1 MQEIKD
7 LKNLLYKTSMH
18 DEYAFG
24 KIFQS
29 FSGMVYS
36 FSYKLTRSDYL
47 AEEIVQEVF
56 LKVWIHRESLPR
68 IDNFSAYLFTI
79 TKNLAFNILKHNL
92 IEEKAKT
99 ILYGQRTDSHETEET
114 VIYQDYQ
121 QLLNK
126 AINHLPP
133 QQKLVY
139 SMCHLEGLR
148 YKEAAQKLK
157 ISQLT
162 VKTHMQ
168 QALRS
173 IKTQFEGLMRVSVL
187 LIAICL

>member
-7 LKNLLYKTSMH
+7 LKSLLHKTSIH
-18 DEYAFG
+18 DKGAFG

-56 LKVWIHRESLPR
+56 LKVWMHRESLPQ

-99 ILYGQRTDSHETEET
+99 ILSGERTDSHVTEET

-133 QQKLVY
+133 QQKLV
-139 SMCHLEGLR
+139 
-148 YKEAAQKLK
+148 
-157 ISQLT
+157 
-162 VKTHMQ
+162 
-168 QALRS
+168 
-173 IKTQFEGLMRVSVL
+173 
-187 LIAICL
+187 

>member
-7 LKNLLYKTSMH
+7 LKSLLYKTSMH
-18 DEYAFG
+18 DESAFG
-24 KIFQS
+24 KIFRS

-56 LKVWIHRESLPR
+56 LKVWTHRESLPQ
-68 IDNFSAYLFTI
+68 INNFSAYLFTI

-99 ILYGQRTDSHETEET
+99 ILYDQRTVSHETEET

-139 SMCHLEGLR
+139 SMCHQEGLR

-168 QALRS
+168 QAIRN

-187 LIAICL
+187 LVAICL

>member
-7 LKNLLYKTSMH
+7 LKNLLYQTSIH

-36 FSYKLTRSDYL
+36 FSYKLTRSNYL

-56 LKVWIHRESLPR
+56 LKVWIHRESLPQ

-79 TKNLAFNILKHNL
+79 AKNLAFNILKHNL

-99 ILYGQRTDSHETEET
+99 ILHGQRTDSHETEET

-139 SMCHLEGLR
+139 SMCHQEGLR

-157 ISQLT
+157 ISRLT

-173 IKTQFEGLMRVSVL
+173 IKIQFAGLMRVSVL
-187 LIAICL
+187 FIAIYL